1 MTGVREQAVDLPHPA
16 LPGADWADAWE
27 GVATPGFSD
36 ARAAAKAIIA
46 GFPWWTWPLLA
57 LRTVL
62 VLPFDLRGGKPA
74 GDRVGFFPV
83 VSERRDQLVGGIDDR
98 HLDFRIVVD
107 IEDTDSAQAVRLT
120 TLITRHNRGGR
131 LYLAAV
137 LPFHRAI
144 IKSALA
150 QLAPAR
156 R

>member
-1 MTGVREQAVDLPHPA
+1 MRGVREQTVDLPHPV

-27 GVATPGFSD
+27 VVAAPGLTD
-36 ARAAAKAIIA
+36 ARTAARAIIA
-46 GFPWWTWPLLA
+46 AFPCWTWPLLA

-62 VLPFDLRGGKPA
+62 VLPFGLRGGKPA

-83 VSERRDQLVGGIDDR
+83 VSETHDQLVGGIDDR

-107 IEDTDSAQAVRLT
+107 IHDTGSTRAIRLT

-144 IKSALA
+144 IKGALA
-150 QLAPAR
+150 RLAPAR
-156 R
+156 